1 MGLVEKAIAENREIE
16 AREYRVACKDGSVK
30 VMSIFGVPV
39 AEKVFVMFD
48 DITARKR
55 AEADILLLNETL
67 EQRVRE
73 RTAELE
79 ASNQELESF
88 SYSVSHDLRAPLRAL
103 NGFSHLLEEE
113 YAHRFDANGLN
124 YLARIRDASKRMG
137 ELIDNLLD
145 LARISRQELKRV
157 RVDLSQIAGEIRKS
171 LEEQFPERKVEW
183 RIEPGLQVRADPV
196 LAKALLENLLRNA
209 WKFTAERE
217 TATIELS
224 AAKQAGE
231 KSFCV
236 RDNGAG
242 FEMAYADKL
251 FKPFQ
256 RLHDVKRFEGTGIGL
271 AIVHRIVR
279 RHGGRIWAE
288 GAPGKGAAFHFTL
301 PLMWEGASP
310 PQLPVETEDE

>member
-1 MGLVEKAIAENREIE
+1 VATACRTAFLRDIPVRGE
-16 AREYRVACKDGSVK
+16 ATLKTEDGRRVPYYLNA
-30 VMSIFGVPV
+30 VPV
-39 AEKVFVMFD
+39 LLGGRRMLVGMGFD
-48 DITARKR
+48 ISARKE
-55 AEADILLLNETL
+55 AEAALLGSEERFRRLSEEL

-88 SYSVSHDLRAPLRAL
+88 SYSVSHDLRAPLRAM

-113 YAHRFDANGLN
+113 YANRLDQNGLN
-124 YLARIRDASKRMG
+124 YLGRIRDASKRMG

-145 LARISRQELKRV
+145 LARVSRQELRRV
-157 RVDLSQIAGEIRKS
+157 RVNLSHVAEEIRKS
-171 LEEQFPERKVEW
+171 LEEQFPARKVEW
-183 RIEPGLQVRADPV
+183 RIDSDLLVRADPV

-209 WKFTAERE
+209 WKFTAERMD
-217 TATIELS
+217 ARIELYAES
-224 AAKQAGE
+224 QEGE
-231 KSFCV
+231 MTFCV

-279 RHGGRIWAE
+279 RHGGRIRGEAS
-288 GAPGKGAAFHFTL
+288 PGKGAAFHFTL
-301 PLMWEGASP
+301 P
-310 PQLPVETEDE
+310 